1 MAAQLSEIGTHSL
14 PITTTQTSSPSH
26 HQIQLQE
33 PSTPS
38 LGQRPRAS
46 TYQLREESAIVEE
59 PETALEP
66 RPLARAT
73 SESSRPASLRSIRSK
88 SGFKISRKPVP
99 GFLGRHSGIT
109 QGELHQSFSFSV
121 EFPRSSSLGRHSI
134 VVQQEEP
141 DVNLFIGTSANEPK
155 ASRKVPAYTPLRIRQ
170 EYLVTMSSDNV
181 TVVGSEAASLAGTTI
196 APAIRR
202 AATMPP
208 VPNKTGM
215 VYPATAGSL
224 GQQIC
229 GAGQHEQ
236 SKGMTGNYGRGST
249 LAQYMLISYIN

>member
-46 TYQLREESAIVEE
+46 TYQLREENAIVEE

-88 SGFKISRKPVP
+88 VCTQQTLFYSEEQTSLTRQERLHDIEKASTWVP
-99 GFLGRHSGIT
+99 RQTQRDHTGRIASIILVLGRI
-109 QGELHQSFSFSV
+109 
-121 EFPRSSSLGRHSI
+121 
-134 VVQQEEP
+134 
-141 DVNLFIGTSANEPK
+141 
-155 ASRKVPAYTPLRIRQ
+155 
-170 EYLVTMSSDNV
+170 
-181 TVVGSEAASLAGTTI
+181 
-196 APAIRR
+196 
-202 AATMPP
+202 
-208 VPNKTGM
+208 
-215 VYPATAGSL
+215 
-224 GQQIC
+224 
-229 GAGQHEQ
+229 
-236 SKGMTGNYGRGST
+236 SKIQLSWQT
-249 LAQYMLISYIN
+249 